1 VQRASDDQ
9 FRAASDPG
17 DPEHRGQEIQIAM
30 LDVALQFNWPA
41 VSGAVNGYP
50 VLLSEPERHDNQ
62 RILQNVYEM

>member
-1 VQRASDDQ
+1 
-9 FRAASDPG
+9 
-17 DPEHRGQEIQIAM
+17 M